1 MHSCAQ
7 EPKTTFH
14 STIQTANSKQMGFI
28 RIHSLNASTS
38 PFLLLDF
45 QLNRKNPNPI
55 FKMSTLNSAPLRSF
69 LLILWAVEV
78 TAVPARSPRATD
90 VSDALLFANSFAHPR
105 FATPRSSEILSKQ
118 TKDQTRPF
126 TPFAR
131 RTRIIFSLT
140 RDRKIPRYAKSLRD
154 IYKRPPNPNADSRKK
169 ATFSKNSVTS
179 K

>member
-1 MHSCAQ
+1 MVVFGIN
-7 EPKTTFH
+7 PKSIT
-14 STIQTANSKQMGFI
+14 MY
-28 RIHSLNASTS
+28 
-38 PFLLLDF
+38 
-45 QLNRKNPNPI
+45 
-55 FKMSTLNSAPLRSF
+55 TLNSAQLRSL

-105 FATPRSSEILSKQ
+105 FATPRSSEIISKQ
-118 TKDQTRPF
+118 TKDQTCPF
-126 TPFAR
+126 TLLAR

-140 RDRKIPRYAKSLRD
+140 RDRKIPRYTTSLHD

-169 ATFSKNSVTS
+169 ATFWKNSVTS